1 MKKLIMLTFVTFV
14 FLTKPAFAYLDPA
27 TGTAI
32 LQTLIAALAAVLA
45 FTSNLWKRTKDFCLK
60 ITSSIKKKISN
71 KN

>member
-1 MKKLIMLTFVTFV
+1 MKKIIPTFAIYL
-14 FLTKPAFAYLDPA
+14 FLTNPSYAYLDPA

-45 FTSNLWKRTKDFCLK
+45 FTSNLWKRTKDFCSK
-60 ITSSIKKKISN
+60 ITSSIKRKISS

>member
-1 MKKLIMLTFVTFV
+1 MKRLILIFAIY
-14 FLTKPAFAYLDPA
+14 FLLSKPSYAYLDPA

-45 FTSNLWKRTKDFCLK
+45 FTSNLWKRTKELCLK
-60 ITSSIKKKISN
+60 ISASLKKKINN